1 MRLPRALPFL
11 ALGSFLAWHW
21 HRARNPRGILRDLP
35 ISERRIWLTLDD
47 GPDRHDTEGMLD
59 ALAEYG
65 AKASFF
71 GIGRHVE
78 NYPTLATRIVAAGH
92 TLENHT
98 HSHRSALLWLRGQSV
113 LASEISRTSQTIE
126 AATGERPRFFR
137 APAGLWSRAMLEAV
151 RQAGLL
157 PVGWSAGGGE
167 GTCRGDLLAAVDRT
181 IRELHP
187 GAIVL
192 LHQGGR
198 RGRVAALRLF
208 LQRAHTEGWTT
219 LDPREIP
226 ALLPARCGIEAPI
239 V

>member
-1 MRLPRALPFL
+1 MMRLPRALPFL

-21 HRARNPRGILRDLP
+21 YRARNPGGILRDLAD
-35 ISERRIWLTLDD
+35 SERRIWLTIDD
-47 GPDRHDTEGMLD
+47 GPDRHDTQGMLD
-59 ALAEYG
+59 ALAEYN

-71 GIGRHVE
+71 AIGQRVE
-78 NYPTLATRIVAAGH
+78 RNPEMAARIVAGGH

-98 HSHRSALLWLRGQSV
+98 HTHRSALLWLRSQAV
-113 LASEISRTSQTIE
+113 LSSEISRTSLAIE
-126 AATGERPRFFR
+126 TATGTRPRFFR
-137 APAGLWSRAMLEAV
+137 APAGLWSRPMLEAV

-167 GTCRGDLLAAVDRT
+167 GTCHGDLLAAVDRT

-208 LQRAHTEGWTT
+208 LQRATAGGWAL
-219 LDPREIP
+219 LDPREICN
-226 ALLPARCGIEAPI
+226 LPQSRDSAEQVC
-239 V
+239 